1 MLEIG
6 PLTIH
11 FYALSILSGI
21 AVAIWIGRKGY
32 KAIGGNPEDIS
43 EAALWAVP
51 AGIIG
56 GRIYHVITSPQKYF
70 GEGGNPIDALKIWQG
85 GLGIWGAISLGAVGA
100 YLYYRSHKTSHSF
113 SYFLDALAP
122 GVALAQAIGRIGN
135 WFNIELFGSPT
146 TLPWALEVPAFKRP
160 AEFAQFATFH
170 PTFLYEL
177 IWCTALAF
185 FLMKLPKFISNRF
198 SNPGDLFAIYVLGYT
213 AGRLWIEAL
222 RVDTATIILGL
233 RFNIWITLLVLL
245 SAITYLYK
253 SSRNPKKNSTNQ

>member
-6 PLTIH
+6 PITIH
-11 FYALSILSGI
+11 FYALSILTGI
-21 AVAIWIGRKGY
+21 AVAILIGRKSY
-32 KAIGGNPEDIS
+32 KGIGGNPEDIS

-70 GEGGNPIDALKIWQG
+70 GEGGNPVDALKIWQG

-100 YLYYRSHKTSHSF
+100 YFYYRTHKTSHSF
-113 SYFLDALAP
+113 SYFLDAVAP
-122 GVALAQAIGRIGN
+122 GIALAQAIGRIGN
-135 WFNIELFGSPT
+135 WFNIELFGSPS

-160 AEFAQFATFH
+160 TEFAQFATFH

-185 FLMKLPKFISNRF
+185 FLMKLPKFIGKRF
-198 SNPGDLFAIYVLGYT
+198 SNPGDLFALYVAGYT
-213 AGRLWIEAL
+213 IGRMWIEAL
-222 RVDTATIILGL
+222 RVDSATLILGI
-233 RFNIWITLLVLL
+233 RFNNWISMLVLIAAL
-245 SAITYLYK
+245 TYLYRSARNLK
-253 SSRNPKKNSTNQ
+253 KTPSSQ

>member
-1 MLEIG
+1 VLEIG

-11 FYALSILSGI
+11 FYALSILTGI
-21 AVAIWIGRKGY
+21 AVAIWIGRRRY

-100 YLYYRSHKTSHSF
+100 YLYYRTHQTSHSF

-146 TLPWALEVPAFKRP
+146 TLPWGLEVPPFKRP
-160 AEFAQFATFH
+160 AEFSEFATFH

-177 IWCTALAF
+177 IWCTALAL
-185 FLMKLPKFISNRF
+185 FLMKLPKFISTRF
-198 SNPGDLFAIYVLGYT
+198 SNPGDLFVIYVLGYT
-213 AGRLWIEAL
+213 VGRLWIEVL
-222 RVDTATIILGL
+222 RVDTATLILGL
-233 RFNIWITLLVLL
+233 RFNIWISLLVLL
-245 SAITYLYK
+245 SAMTYLYK
-253 SSRNPKKNSTNQ
+253 SSRNLKKNPTN

>member
-1 MLEIG
+1 VLEIG

-11 FYALSILSGI
+11 FYALSILTGI
-21 AVAIWIGRKGY
+21 AVAIWIGRRRY

-100 YLYYRSHKTSHSF
+100 YLYYRTHQTSHSF

-146 TLPWALEVPAFKRP
+146 TLPWGLEVPAFKRP
-160 AEFAQFATFH
+160 AEFSEFATFH

-177 IWCTALAF
+177 IWCTALAL
-185 FLMKLPKFISNRF
+185 FLMKLPKFISTRF

-213 AGRLWIEAL
+213 VGRLWIEAL
-222 RVDTATIILGL
+222 RVDTATLILGL
-233 RFNIWITLLVLL
+233 RFNIWISLLVLV
-245 SAITYLYK
+245 SAMTYLYK
-253 SSRNPKKNSTNQ
+253 SSRNLKKNPTN